1 MKAGAQKKVAG
12 PYRWK
17 QKAGVH
23 FGRRPDTGK
32 LVVQIPRTT
41 EKPQLSYV
49 VSHIKSQ
56 RSKSPQTLDTAGAPP
71 TVSCVRFT
79 WKGRLKSIFLNG
91 GKCRPQG
98 GPPTASPT
106 ERGAVGKEKHG
117 RVERAPAREAKKE
130 RHAFSVSFFFGA
142 GNQTRTDDLLITN
155 QLLYR
160 LSYSSIHFHLSRS
173 HRRQGDLD
181 SASTIPHLPPAV
193 KSVSQSRAFFVCR
206 ITIHF
211 GQVKKKDEG

>member
-1 MKAGAQKKVAG
+1 M
-12 PYRWK
+12 
-17 QKAGVH
+17 
-23 FGRRPDTGK
+23 
-32 LVVQIPRTT
+32 
-41 EKPQLSYV
+41 SYV

-117 RVERAPAREAKKE
+117 RVERATARETKKE
-130 RHAFSVSFFFGA
+130 RHAESVSFFFGA

-160 LSYSSIHFHLSRS
+160 LSYSSIHFYLSRS
-173 HRRQGDLD
+173 HRRQGGPD

-193 KSVSQSRAFFVCR
+193 KSVSQSRAFFV
-206 ITIHF
+206 
-211 GQVKKKDEG
+211 GQQGGKKQLTSLRSAENLTTAEV